1 MGNCLAVSTSTRD
14 ISKKRKTLPIETF
27 FKLPSPLPSWPSG
40 EGFATGVIDLG
51 GGLQVCQISSFTKV
65 WSTNEGG
72 PGNLGASFFE
82 PSSLPEG
89 FHSLGFYCQP
99 NNTPFFGW
107 TLAAKEDDHPSNEIL
122 KNPVDYTLV
131 WSSESLK
138 IKKDGN
144 GYFWLPTPP
153 DGYKSTGV
161 VVTTSPEKPSVEKI
175 RCVRLDFTDE
185 CEADTWIWG
194 PSKTNDANGFN
205 AYGLRPKNKGTQAM
219 GVRVGTFIAQNGGG
233 GATTLPSSLACLKN
247 TNSSITSSMPNK
259 NQIDAIFQAYSPFL
273 YFHPDEKHLPSSVTW
288 YFANGALLYH
298 KTEES
303 KPVPIE
309 PNGSNL
315 PQGGQNDG
323 TYWLDLPVD
332 KAEKERVK
340 KGDLQSS
347 EVYLHAK
354 PMLGGTFTDI
364 AIWLFYPFN
373 GPSTAKVEIIDV
385 PLGKIGEHIGD
396 WEHLTL
402 RVSNFNGELWRAY
415 FSEHSG
421 GTWVDA
427 SELEFHSGNKLVGYA
442 SLNGHALYSKPGL
455 VLQGSNG
462 IGIRND
468 TAKSKLTMD
477 MGSRY
482 SVVAA
487 EYLGSDITEP
497 PWLNYLRKWG
507 PKIDYNIAE
516 EAKKVEKLLPGRLKT
531 AFEKFVNSLPN
542 EIFGEEGPTGPKVKM
557 NWSGDEP

>member
-1 MGNCLAVSTSTRD
+1 MGNCLTVSL
-14 ISKKRKTLPIETF
+14 SKSKTLGIETL
-27 FKLPSPLPSWPSG
+27 FKLPSPLPSWPPG

-51 GGLQVCQISSFTKV
+51 GGLQVSQISSFTKV

-99 NNTPFFGW
+99 NNTPLFGW
-107 TLAAKEDDHPSNEIL
+107 TLAAKQDDPSTEIL
-122 KNPVDYTLV
+122 KSPVDYTLV
-131 WSSESLK
+131 WNSESLK
-138 IKKDGN
+138 IKKEGN

-153 DGYKSTGV
+153 DGYKSTGF
-161 VVTTSPEKPSVEKI
+161 VVTTSPQKPSVHKI
-175 RCVRLDFTDE
+175 RCVRSDFTDE
-185 CEADTWIWG
+185 CEVDTWIWG

-205 AYGLRPKNKGTQAM
+205 TYGLRPRNRGKEAR

-273 YFHPDEKHLPSSVTW
+273 YFHPDEKYLPSSVTW
-288 YFANGALLYH
+288 YFTNGALLYQ
-298 KTEES
+298 KTEEMGS
-303 KPVPIE
+303 KPDPIPIE
-309 PNGSNL
+309 SNGSNL
-315 PQGGQNDG
+315 PQGGKTDG
-323 TYWLDLPVD
+323 TYWLDLPID
-332 KAEKERVK
+332 EKEKERVK

-347 EVYLHAK
+347 EVYLHVK

-364 AIWLFYPFN
+364 AIWFFYPFN
-373 GPSTAKVEIIDV
+373 GPSKAKFPFFDV
-385 PLGKIGEHIGD
+385 PLVCIGQHIGD

-415 FSEHSG
+415 FSQHSG

-427 SELEFHSGNKLVGYA
+427 SELEFHSGNKLVAYA
-442 SLNGHALYSKPGL
+442 SLNGHALYPKPGL
-455 VLQGSNG
+455 VLHGRG
-462 IGIRND
+462 VIRLRND
-468 TAKSKLTMD
+468 TEKSELTMD

-487 EYLGSDITEP
+487 EYLGSDIISEP
-497 PWLNYLRKWG
+497 PWLNYFRKWG
-507 PKIDYNIAE
+507 PKIDYRIAAVLKKL
-516 EAKKVEKLLPGRLKT
+516 AKFLPCLDRLP
-531 AFEKFVNSLPN
+531 S
-542 EIFGEEGPTGPKVKM
+542 EIFGEEGPTGPKQKEPH
-557 NWSGDEP
+557 WSEDER